1 MLTGSTSLDLV
12 RDELF
17 TSMGEVEDLL
27 QQFLED
33 RQNGSLLQQSI
44 EGLQQLRGT
53 LALIELKGAAQ
64 LLDEMIEL
72 ATDIP
77 VHEGEQRNEPLAAL
91 CDALFLLQRYLD
103 QARQAGSERP
113 ELLLP
118 MINQLRRHRSGAA
131 PLPDSHFYPLP
142 VAGLPLNLRPGVTEE
157 PNPKTFA
164 RLRQMYQLGLL
175 SLLREDAA
183 AATPLMQR
191 ALLRFETCM
200 SSRMAT
206 LCWVAGAALEAV
218 EQAGLELTPARKR
231 LFSQLDREIKRHAA
245 SHDVQIND
253 ALLRELLYL
262 VALADS
268 SCMRCQDVARAYQ
281 LPDPGFTEIEIQD
294 AFARLRG
301 PGIDVMHSVAEALRE
316 EITAIKD
323 LLDLLA
329 RNAGDPEQ
337 SLETLNGSLERL
349 WKTLNM
355 LDIRAESDG
364 IKAAAAQ
371 LSRWENGDIAAL
383 EQVADAVLRAETAV
397 NRLDA
402 AGDEGEMAAA
412 DGNGY
417 GEPLELKE
425 ARIVLIEES
434 QAGLALAKRAI
445 TAYMESGN
453 DAMHL
458 LNVPPSLE
466 TVRGGLVFLGM
477 TRAANVIHMA
487 ASFIRE
493 TMLERKQVPQDAQ
506 LEVLADAL
514 TSIEFYLESA
524 ERAAVATGDVLA
536 LAEESL
542 AELGYAVSGNPS
554 A

>member
-142 VAGLPLNLRPGVTEE
+142 VAGLPLNLRPGVTEA

-218 EQAGLELTPARKR
+218 EQAGLELTAARKR

-245 SHDVQIND
+245 SHDVQFND

-364 IKAAAAQ
+364 IKAATAQ

>member
-91 CDALFLLQRYLD
+91 CDSLFLLQRYLD

-206 LCWVAGAALEAV
+206 LCWVAGAALEAL

-245 SHDVQIND
+245 SHDVQFND

>member
-206 LCWVAGAALEAV
+206 LCWVAGAALEAL

-245 SHDVQIND
+245 SHEVQVND

-536 LAEESL
+536 LADESL

>member
-206 LCWVAGAALEAV
+206 LCWVAGAALEAL

-245 SHDVQIND
+245 SHEVQVND

>member
-142 VAGLPLNLRPGVTEE
+142 VAGLPLNLRPGVTEA

-524 ERAAVATGDVLA
+524 ERAVVATGDVLA

>member
-206 LCWVAGAALEAV
+206 LCWVAGAALEAL

>member
-1 MLTGSTSLDLV
+1 
-12 RDELF
+12 
-17 TSMGEVEDLL
+17 MGEVEDLL

-206 LCWVAGAALEAV
+206 LCWVAGAALEAL

-245 SHDVQIND
+245 SHEVQVND